1 MAISRLIDF
10 GKQVWNVRAR
20 SEETKRPSCPA
31 NTDLKYVVVKRSTC
45 KGAIAAAAKSYLGVF
60 QECIVSAADRVCTAR
75 RPAHQRKRLPLRRL
89 QGLRQRLS
97 RLQRMP
103 PLIFSKW

>member
-1 MAISRLIDF
+1 MGIRRTLFVAISRLIDF

-20 SEETKRPSCPA
+20 SEETKRPTA
-31 NTDLKYVVVKRSTC
+31 NTDSRYVVVKRSTC

-75 RPAHQRKRLPLRRL
+75 RPAQ
-89 QGLRQRLS
+89 S
-97 RLQRMP
+97 P
-103 PLIFSKW
+103 PCHKSLH